1 MIMSCRKHNI
11 GFKTNEAGFTLV
23 ELMIALV
30 VSGLVMSA
38 VVSIYVAQSRS
49 YSELDDVANIQQDLR
64 GALVILPAEIRL
76 AGSNPV
82 PEKNINNSPI
92 PKIESA
98 TKTSLHFTMD
108 LVGDVAN
115 PNAPDGD
122 VNDANEDVAYALT
135 ARNTITNATVVA
147 DTNGDG
153 IVDSGGAN
161 WSWGNNITPALGRQ
175 IANAGG
181 FQPLADNVEAL
192 EFNYIIDNGDAGVLD
207 NVLCNGNTL
216 TSLAPTASQRNKLCG
231 IQVSILARAAN
242 AAQGYV
248 NTNTYT
254 TASGVVW
261 NPPDDNFR
269 RRLVVTNIQCRNAGL

>member
-1 MIMSCRKHNI
+1 MVVLFRKQNFQTTRHN
-11 GFKTNEAGFTLV
+11 AGFTLV

-76 AGSNPV
+76 AGSDPLETNV
-82 PEKNINNSPI
+82 
-92 PKIESA
+92 PKIEAA
-98 TKTSLHFTMD
+98 TRTSLHFTMD
-108 LVGDVAN
+108 VRGSAVN
-115 PNAPDGD
+115 PNEPDGD
-122 VNDANEDVAYALT
+122 VNDANEDIAYAMT

-147 DTNGDG
+147 DANGDG

-192 EFNYIIDNGDAGVLD
+192 EFNYIIDNGDAGVQD

-216 TSLAPTASQRNKLCG
+216 TALAPTASQRNKLCG

>member
-11 GFKTNEAGFTLV
+11 GSKTNEAGFTLV

-30 VSGLVMSA
+30 VSGLVMAA
-38 VVSIYVAQSRS
+38 VVSMYVAQSRS
-49 YSELDDVANIQQDLR
+49 YSEQDDVANIQQDLR

-76 AGSNPV
+76 AGSDPL
-82 PEKNINNSPI
+82 ETSI
-92 PKIESA
+92 PKIEAAFS
-98 TKTSLHFTMD
+98 TNLRFTMD
-108 LVGDVAN
+108 VRGSAVS

-122 VNDANEDVAYALT
+122 VDDANEDIAYAMT
-135 ARNTITNATVVA
+135 ARNTITNAIVVA
-147 DTNGDG
+147 DNNGDG

-161 WSWGNNITPALGRQ
+161 WSWGNNIVPSLGRQ

-192 EFNYIIDNGDAGVLD
+192 EFNYIIDDGDASVID
-207 NVLCNGNTL
+207 NVLCNGKTLPTL
-216 TSLAPTASQRNKLCG
+216 TPTTSQLNKICG
-231 IQVSILARAAN
+231 VQVSILARAAN
-242 AAQGYV
+242 PAQSYV

-269 RRLVVTNIQCRNAGL
+269 RRLVVTNIQCRNTGL